1 MDTFSHAF
9 WGRGLFGYRGR
20 PWLALF
26 FGAFPDLFSFG
37 ILILIRL
44 STFQFS
50 AGPPPI
56 ETIPWWLFIN
66 YDISHSFV
74 SAFTAILI
82 VSRFRKD
89 LAFAMLGWPFH
100 ILLDFPFHTRAY
112 FPSKIFWPL
121 SDFTVDGISW
131 GQPKVWL
138 PNLAGLILLYVYR
151 KWVQPKGEIDR
162 PK

>member
-9 WGRGLFGYRGR
+9 WGRGLFGYRGH

-26 FGAFPDLFSFG
+26 FGAAPDLFSFG
-37 ILILIRL
+37 ILILMRL
-44 STFQFS
+44 INFQ
-50 AGPPPI
+50 
-56 ETIPWWLFIN
+56 WLFVN

-89 LAFAMLGWPFH
+89 FAFAMLGWPFH

-151 KWVQPKGEIDR
+151 KWIQPKERMDR
-162 PK
+162 FQ

>member
-1 MDTFSHAF
+1 
-9 WGRGLFGYRGR
+9 
-20 PWLALF
+20 
-26 FGAFPDLFSFG
+26 
-37 ILILIRL
+37 
-44 STFQFS
+44 
-50 AGPPPI
+50 
-56 ETIPWWLFIN
+56 
-66 YDISHSFV
+66 
-74 SAFTAILI
+74 
-82 VSRFRKD
+82 

-151 KWVQPKGEIDR
+151 KWIQPKERMDR
-162 PK
+162 FQ

>member
-9 WGRGLFGYRGR
+9 WGRGLFGYRGH

-26 FGAFPDLFSFG
+26 FGAAPDLFSFG
-37 ILILIRL
+37 ILILVRL
-44 STFQFS
+44 TTLQFPTE
-50 AGPPPI
+50 APPI
-56 ETIPWWLFIN
+56 ETIPWWVFVN
-66 YDISHSFV
+66 YDISHSFI
-74 SAFTAILI
+74 SAFTAIAI

-100 ILLDFPFHTRAY
+100 IVLDFPFHTKEF

-138 PNLAGLILLYVYR
+138 PNLAGLILLYSYR
-151 KWVQPKGEIDR
+151 RGLWTMRKKDSF
-162 PK
+162 